1 MSSTTAPVGDTF
13 TIDELARRSGCTTRN
28 VRNYQTLGLLPP
40 PTLVGRVGHYGQT
53 HLDRLRLIAHLQ
65 AQGFSLAAMR
75 RLLQACEQ
83 GLSLTDLLGFE
94 EVLAAPWTDE
104 VPEKMTLEQ
113 LVQLFPDSVRDPA
126 LALRAVELDLVVP
139 EEGGF
144 RVPSPSLLRAGAELV
159 ASGVPL
165 AAAQDELAALAADM
179 DRVAA
184 RFVEL
189 FERHVWEPFV
199 EAGMPVEGLP
209 AVTAAL
215 ARMRPLAVTSVQA
228 TLAQAMQRRV
238 AASAATQAQRLSGI
252 GSTPVTEED

>member
-1 MSSTTAPVGDTF
+1 MAAPAAETM
-13 TIDELARRSGCTTRN
+13 TIDELARRSGCTSRN
-28 VRNYQTLGLLPP
+28 VRNYQTMGLLPP
-40 PTLVGRVGHYGQT
+40 PTLVGRVGYYGPT

-75 RLLQACEQ
+75 RLLEACEA

-94 EVLAAPWTDE
+94 EALAAPWTDE
-104 VPEKMTLEQ
+104 EAETMTIEQ
-113 LVQLFPDSVRDPA
+113 LVEVFPDSVRDPA
-126 LALRAVELDLVVP
+126 LAVRAVELGLVVP

-165 AAAQDELAALAADM
+165 AAAQQELAELAADM
-179 DRVAA
+179 DRIAS

-199 EAGMPVEGLP
+199 EAGMPAEGL
-209 AVTAAL
+209 ASVTAAL
-215 ARMRPLAVTSVQA
+215 ARMRPLAATSVQA

-238 AASAATQAQRLSGI
+238 AESAATQAQRLSDI
-252 GSTPVTEED
+252 RNTPVDQEA

>member
-1 MSSTTAPVGDTF
+1 MAAPAAETM
-13 TIDELARRSGCTTRN
+13 TIDELARRSGCTSRN
-28 VRNYQTLGLLPP
+28 VRNYQTMGLLPP
-40 PTLVGRVGHYGQT
+40 PTLVGRVGHYGPT

-75 RLLQACEQ
+75 RLLEACEA

-94 EVLAAPWTDE
+94 EALAAPWTDE
-104 VPEKMTLEQ
+104 EAETMTIEA
-113 LVQLFPDSVRDPA
+113 LVEVFPDSVRDPA
-126 LALRAVELDLVVP
+126 LAVRAVELGLVVP

-165 AAAQDELAALAADM
+165 AAAQQELAELAADM
-179 DRVAA
+179 DRIAS

-199 EAGMPVEGLP
+199 EAGMPAEGL
-209 AVTAAL
+209 ASVTAAL
-215 ARMRPLAVTSVQA
+215 ARMRPLAATSVQA

-238 AASAATQAQRLSGI
+238 AESAATQAQRLSDI
-252 GSTPVTEED
+252 RNPSADQEA